1 LEKILSNIGTKR
13 KAAGRAP
20 RRSEVLVVTPHV
32 DSGIVSDPVHLELV
46 KNALATIA
54 EEMGLT
60 VVRSAYSSVV
70 KEGGDSTAAI
80 FDRQGRLLAQSA
92 GAPLAHLASLR
103 PALAELLADHPAD
116 QMHDGDLYASN
127 DPYRGGIH
135 SNDVMVYRP
144 VFVEG
149 RVAFF
154 TAALMHVA
162 DLGGVATG
170 GLPANAT
177 EMYHEGL
184 ILPPLRLVHAGE
196 PDRAVFDIVAANSR
210 TPAKVLGDI
219 RAMIAGDNIG
229 ATRLVELARRYGLE
243 RLQRLGDELLAY
255 TERRMRHDIAA
266 LPDGSHEGEFTID
279 DDGVEPGR
287 DHVVRVRVAITGD
300 RIIADFTGTDPQAR
314 GPINA
319 AVSQSMSGVLFA
331 VRCLVSPDIPV
342 NDGAF
347 GPLEVVLPEG
357 TLVNPRR
364 PAACNSRM
372 ATVMAIIEAM
382 LRACSTIVPRAA
394 VASSCNAHVYIMS
407 GVDRGTGRVWAF
419 MDPQFGGGGAR
430 SDRDGVD
437 VVGPLIFATGG
448 AMHCVE
454 AYEMEYPVR
463 FERFELWK
471 DSAGPGRW
479 RGGFGTRRDIRI
491 LQDGVFTGRATD
503 RCRIPPPGLAGGKP
517 GAGGGWVVNL
527 SCRDERALP
536 AKVTSEP
543 LRENDV
549 VTMFTSAGG
558 GYGPP
563 YEREPGRVLNDVIDG
578 HLTIAAARAHYG
590 VVIDPERLVVL
601 EDETATLRREAAR

>member
-1 LEKILSNIGTKR
+1 VPILH
-13 KAAGRAP
+13 P
-20 RRSEVLVVTPHV
+20 EPSERQ
-32 DSGIVSDPVHLELV
+32 VSDPVHVELV

-80 FDRQGRLLAQSA
+80 FDHRGRFLAQST

-103 PALAELLADHPAD
+103 PALGELLVDFPPET
-116 QMHDGDLYASN
+116 MGEGDVYAFN

-135 SNDVMVYRP
+135 SNDVMIFRP
-144 VFVEG
+144 VFVDG
-149 RVAFF
+149 LLTFF

-184 ILPPLRLVHAGE
+184 ILPPLRLVRAGQ
-196 PDRAVFDIVAANSR
+196 PDQAVFDIIAANSR
-210 TPAKVLGDI
+210 TPVKVLGDI
-219 RAMIAGDNIG
+219 RAMIAGDHLG
-229 ATRLVELARRYGLE
+229 ATRLVELAERYGRE
-243 RLQRLGDELLAY
+243 RLLRLSDELLAY
-255 TERRMRHDIAA
+255 AERRMRLDIAA
-266 LPDGSHEGEFTID
+266 LPDGSHEGSFVID
-279 DDGVEPGR
+279 DDGVEAGR
-287 DHVVRVRVAITGD
+287 DHVVRVRVTIDGD
-300 RIIADFTGTDPQAR
+300 RIVADFTGTDGQAR

-319 AVSQSMSGVLFA
+319 AVSQSMSGVLYA
-331 VRCLVSPDIPV
+331 VRCLVSHDIPV
-342 NDGAF
+342 NDGMF
-347 GPLEVVLPEG
+347 GPIEVVLPEG
-357 TLVNPRR
+357 TLVNPRP
-364 PAACNSRM
+364 PAALNSRM

-382 LRACSTIVPRAA
+382 LRACSTIVPSAA
-394 VASSCNAHVYIMS
+394 VASSSNVHVYTMS
-407 GVDRGTGRVWAF
+407 GVDRRTGEVWAYL
-419 MDPQFGGGGAR
+419 DPQFGGSGAR
-430 SDRDGVD
+430 SDKDGLD
-437 VVGPLIFATGG
+437 VIGPLIFATGG

-471 DSAGPGRW
+471 DSAGPGRR

-503 RCRIPPPGLAGGKP
+503 RTRIPPPGLDGG
-517 GAGGGWVVNL
+517 GSGRGGGWVINHGT
-527 SCRDERALP
+527 SDERVLP

-543 LRENDV
+543 LREGDV

-558 GYGPP
+558 GYGPAHD
-563 YEREPGRVLNDVIDG
+563 REPARVQADVADG
-578 HLTIAAARAHYG
+578 HLSVEAARRDYG
-590 VVIDPERLVVL
+590 VVIDA
-601 EDETATLRREAAR
+601 ATLEVQTADTAAERTANGGAA

>member
-1 LEKILSNIGTKR
+1 VARPQADT
-13 KAAGRAP
+13 A
-20 RRSEVLVVTPHV
+20 T
-32 DSGIVSDPVHLELV
+32 VSDPVHLEVV

-54 EEMGLT
+54 EEMGLS

-80 FDRQGRLLAQSA
+80 FDRNGRLLAQSA

-103 PALAELLADHPAD
+103 PALGELLRDYPAAG
-116 QMHDGDLYASN
+116 MRDGDVFAMN

-144 VFVEG
+144 VFIDD

-184 ILPPLRLVHAGE
+184 ILPPVRLVRAGE
-196 PDRAVFDIVAANSR
+196 SDRAVFDIVAANSR

-219 RAMIAGDNIG
+219 RAMMSG
-229 ATRLVELARRYGLE
+229 ANVGAARLTELTARYGIE
-243 RLQRLGDELLAY
+243 RLQQLGDELLAY
-255 TERRMRHDIAA
+255 AERRMRHDIAA

-279 DDGVEPGR
+279 DDGVESGR
-287 DHVVRVRVAITGD
+287 DHVVRVRVTIDGD
-300 RIIADFTGTDPQAR
+300 RIIADFTGTDAQAR

-331 VRCLVSPDIPV
+331 VRCLVSPDIPI
-342 NDGAF
+342 NDGVF

-357 TLVNPRR
+357 TLVNPRP

-382 LRACSTIVPRAA
+382 LRACSTIVPRAD

-407 GVDRGTGRVWAF
+407 GAEPRNGRVWAF

-437 VVGPLIFATGG
+437 VVGPLIFASGG

-463 FERFELWK
+463 FERFEFWK
-471 DSAGPGRW
+471 DSAGAGEW

-503 RCRIPPPGLAGGKP
+503 RCRIPPPGARGGES
-517 GAGGGWVVNL
+517 GAGGGWVVNAGT
-527 SCRDERALP
+527 DGERALP
-536 AKVTSEP
+536 PKVTSEP
-543 LRENDV
+543 LRAGDV
-549 VTMFTSAGG
+549 VTMFTSGGG
-558 GYGPP
+558 GYGDATGRDPA
-563 YEREPGRVLNDVIDG
+563 RVLDDVIDG
-578 HLTIAAARAHYG
+578 HLTVTAAREQYR
-590 VVIDPERLVVL
+590 VVIDPDRHIVL
-601 EDETATLRREAAR
+601 EDETAALRQEAQQ